1 MGRNEPLLISAHNSI
16 LGLILSLFWAYNSN
30 RMVHISLKAEEIFRL
45 GGLSITNTLLVS
57 VVAAVILAVIA
68 ILSRRS
74 IRIIPGMLQNVIE
87 FVIEELLQL
96 MDSVLGERKKSEK
109 YLPLVAT
116 IFVFILFSNWLGL
129 MPGIGSIGLQE
140 HKEFVPLFR
149 SPASD
154 LNFTLALALITVLGI
169 NILGLIAVGARPHLS
184 KFFNFK
190 SPVGFFIG
198 ILELVSEFAKIVSFS
213 FRLFGNVFA
222 GEVLLIVAAFLIPYV
237 IPLPFL
243 FLELFVGFI
252 QAFIFAML
260 ALVFTAIATSEEE
273 ALAH

>member
-1 MGRNEPLLISAHNSI
+1 
-16 LGLILSLFWAYNSN
+16 
-30 RMVHISLKAEEIFRL
+30 MVHISLKAEEIFRL
-45 GGLSITNTLLVS
+45 GGLSVTNTLLLS
-57 VVAAVILAVIA
+57 VGAAVLIAVIA
-68 ILSRRS
+68 LISRRS
-74 IRIIPGMLQNVIE
+74 IKIIPGGLQNAIE
-87 FVIEELLQL
+87 FAVESLLQL
-96 MDSVLGERKKSEK
+96 MDSVLGERRKSEK

-129 MPGIGSIGLQE
+129 MPGIGSIGLVR
-140 HKEFVPLFR
+140 HPPASGEFTPLFR

-154 LNFTLALALITVLGI
+154 LNFTLALAIITVLAV
-169 NILGLIAVGARPHLS
+169 NILGVLAVGARPHLS

-190 SPVGFFIG
+190 HPVGFFIG
-198 ILELVSEFAKIVSFS
+198 ILELISEFAKIISFS

-222 GEVLLIVAAFLIPYV
+222 GEVLLVVAAFLIPYV

-260 ALVFTAIATSEEE
+260 SLVFVAIATSETET
-273 ALAH
+273 HSH